1 MMLENQ
7 HLMCAPEIRRFKL
20 VSMVSDSEIMV
31 TDAMLKEGFKDNPSE
46 LQKIYSGRS
55 LAWFLE
61 EVFE

>member
-1 MMLENQ
+1 MIENQ
-7 HLMCAPEIRRFKL
+7 HLICAPEIRRYKL
-20 VSMVSDSEIMV
+20 VSLVSDLEIMV
-31 TDAMLKEGFKDNPSE
+31 TDSMLKEGFKDNPSE